1 VSEDIEKL
9 RAFAEALAAPEKL
22 SRLFTAVCNEN
33 AELKRLLVAA
43 IEHLNFCVRGY
54 ERGYP
59 KFKDSCTREVIKH
72 WEVEARKLA
81 PKDSS
86 HVILEDCAGDTGAGH
101 AD

>member
-33 AELKRLLVAA
+33 TELKRLLVAG
-43 IEHLNFCVRGY
+43 IEHVNFCARGY
-54 ERGYP
+54 ERRYP
-59 KFKDSCTREVIKH
+59 GFKESTMREVIKH

-86 HVILEDCAGDTGAGH
+86 HILEERNSSAEIRENP
-101 AD
+101 